1 MDTMRDRFAPVVSR
15 LLDED
20 PRVAVVLAAIGTDAF
35 AGAARRH
42 PDRVVDVGI
51 REQLLIGTA
60 AGLALTGLR
69 PVAHTFAS
77 FLVERP
83 FEQVKLDLGHQEAG
97 AVLVSAAASF
107 DWPAGGYTHMA
118 PGDVALLDTLDGWTV
133 HVPGH
138 PDEAETLLRH
148 AVAAGDDKVY
158 VRLSVQ
164 ANGQAL
170 PVDGERFRTVREG
183 RSGVVVAVG
192 PMLDAVLAA
201 TKGLDVTVL
210 YATTVRPFDG
220 AALRRATET
229 AGADVVLVEPY
240 LAGTSTAAANDAL
253 SDVPHRLLGLGV
265 GRRELRRYG
274 RPEEH
279 VAAHGLDARSLRERI
294 AGFLGAAWRQESARM
309 SRSSPSSSM
318 ASSRARTQANWDSWS
333 AIQNFPGSASTSSSR
348 SSLGQRTAREVS
360 SSGSVA
366 NIFPATRNVGMLQAI
381 FSVVSG
387 RDRAIRRTSSASGM
401 AGTVSARTD
410 NHLVRAVAGMRLQ

>member
-20 PRVAVVLAAIGTDAF
+20 PRVAVVLAAIGTDGF
-35 AGAARRH
+35 ADAAHRH
-42 PDRVVDVGI
+42 PGRVVDVGI
-51 REQLLIGTA
+51 REQLLVGAA

-69 PVAHTFAS
+69 PVVHTFAS

-83 FEQVKLDLGHQEAG
+83 FEQIKLDLGHQDAG

-164 ANGQAL
+164 ANERAL
-170 PVDGERFRTVREG
+170 PVDGNRFHTVREG

-201 TKGLDVTVL
+201 SEGLDVTVL
-210 YATTVRPFDG
+210 YATTVRPFDA
-220 AALRRATET
+220 AALRRATEA
-229 AGADVVLVEPY
+229 AGTDVVLVEPY

-253 SDVPHRLLGLGV
+253 SDVPHRVLGLGV

-274 RPEEH
+274 QPAEH
-279 VAAHGLDARSLRERI
+279 AAAHGLDARSLRERI
-294 AGFLGAAWRQESARM
+294 GSFVGAA
-309 SRSSPSSSM
+309 
-318 ASSRARTQANWDSWS
+318 
-333 AIQNFPGSASTSSSR
+333 
-348 SSLGQRTAREVS
+348 
-360 SSGSVA
+360 
-366 NIFPATRNVGMLQAI
+366 
-381 FSVVSG
+381 
-387 RDRAIRRTSSASGM
+387 
-401 AGTVSARTD
+401 
-410 NHLVRAVAGMRLQ
+410 VRV

>member
-1 MDTMRDRFAPVVSR
+1 METMRDRFAPVVSR

-20 PRVAVVLAAIGTDAF
+20 PRVAVVLAEIGMDGFDEAR
-35 AGAARRH
+35 RRH
-42 PDRVVDVGI
+42 PDRVVNVGI
-51 REQLLIGTA
+51 REQLLIGA
-60 AGLALTGLR
+60 GAGLALTGLR
-69 PVAHTFAS
+69 PVVHTFAG

-83 FEQVKLDLGHQEAG
+83 FEQVKLDLGHQDAG

-164 ANGQAL
+164 ANQAGL
-170 PVDGERFRTVREG
+170 PVDGGHFRTVREG
-183 RSGVVVAVG
+183 HSGVVVAVG

-201 TKGLDVTVL
+201 TEGLDVTVL
-210 YATTVRPFDG
+210 YATTVRPFDT
-220 AALRRATET
+220 AALRRAIET

-253 SDVPHRLLGLGV
+253 SDLPHRVLGIGV

-274 RPEEH
+274 GIEEH
-279 VAAHGLDARSLRERI
+279 IAAHGLDTRSLRKRI
-294 AGFLGAAWRQESARM
+294 SGF
-309 SRSSPSSSM
+309 
-318 ASSRARTQANWDSWS
+318 
-333 AIQNFPGSASTSSSR
+333 
-348 SSLGQRTAREVS
+348 
-360 SSGSVA
+360 
-366 NIFPATRNVGMLQAI
+366 
-381 FSVVSG
+381 
-387 RDRAIRRTSSASGM
+387 
-401 AGTVSARTD
+401 
-410 NHLVRAVAGMRLQ
+410 VAGGRRVAAVV

>member
-1 MDTMRDRFAPVVSR
+1 MDTMRDRFAPVLSR

-20 PRVAVVLAAIGTDAF
+20 PRVAVVLAEIGRDGFTE
-35 AGAARRH
+35 AAHKH
-42 PDRVVDVGI
+42 PDRVINVGI
-51 REQLLIGTA
+51 REQLLVGA
-60 AGLALTGLR
+60 GAGLALTGLR
-69 PVAHTFAS
+69 PVLHTFAS

-83 FEQVKLDLGHQEAG
+83 FEQVKLDLGHQGVG

-164 ANGQAL
+164 ANAQGL

-201 TKGLDVTVL
+201 TEGLDVTVL
-210 YATTVRPFDG
+210 YATTVRPFDS
-220 AALRRATET
+220 AALRRATEG

-240 LAGTSTAAANDAL
+240 LAGTSSAAANDAL
-253 SDVPHRLLGLGV
+253 ADVPHRVLGLGV

-274 RPEEH
+274 TVEEH
-279 VAAHGLDARSLRERI
+279 AAAHGLDARSLRERI
-294 AGFLGAAWRQESARM
+294 EGFVAAGR
-309 SRSSPSSSM
+309 
-318 ASSRARTQANWDSWS
+318 
-333 AIQNFPGSASTSSSR
+333 
-348 SSLGQRTAREVS
+348 
-360 SSGSVA
+360 VA
-366 NIFPATRNVGMLQAI
+366 
-381 FSVVSG
+381 
-387 RDRAIRRTSSASGM
+387 
-401 AGTVSARTD
+401 
-410 NHLVRAVAGMRLQ
+410 VRG